1 MNMNRRTSLKLLGA
15 GGTALLAAWPVAA
28 QAARPGIVL
37 FDGRF
42 DEARREAVGWA
53 KQGAMAIDTRQEDI
67 GHVWRSV
74 VRDRIAGGPV
84 AVCGV
89 TLYVDQMISARMGRD
104 LGLRV
109 VHLRTDAASVGLA
122 SLHRWIL
129 A

>member
-1 MNMNRRTSLKLLGA
+1 MDINRRTSLKLLGA

-28 QAARPGIVL
+28 QATRPGIVL

-42 DEARREAVGWA
+42 DEARREAAGWT
-53 KQGAMAIDTRQEDI
+53 KQGALAIDTRHADI
-67 GHVWRSV
+67 GHVWRNV
-74 VRDRIAGGPV
+74 VRDRIADRPAV
-84 AVCGV
+84 VCGI

-109 VHLRTDAASVGLA
+109 VHLRTDPASAGLA